1 MRRLNEGLRQRK
13 YKAEDFWLELLGQS
27 VEDLYGDYVGKSE
40 GQGCD
45 A

>member
-1 MRRLNEGLRQRK
+1 VRRVNEGLRQRR

-27 VEDLYGDYVGKSE
+27 VDDLYGDYVEQSE
-40 GQGCD
+40 RGGCD